1 MVAVAR
7 NTIHFGDCVSL
18 VTQPVCVGSSTE
30 RLTRLD
36 IPKVSLFSQ
45 SSSINIADGNL
56 SNHNTATAA
65 ADSFVNCCY
74 ALLGFCVSLQCVL
87 SHDNNR
93 VFVNEGR
100 KGLARR

>member
-1 MVAVAR
+1 M
-7 NTIHFGDCVSL
+7 
-18 VTQPVCVGSSTE
+18 CVGSSTE

-74 ALLGFCVSLQCVL
+74 ALLGFCVSLYNVCYHTTTTVSSL
-87 SHDNNR
+87 MK
-93 VFVNEGR
+93 EGR
-100 KGLARR
+100 GLLVGDV